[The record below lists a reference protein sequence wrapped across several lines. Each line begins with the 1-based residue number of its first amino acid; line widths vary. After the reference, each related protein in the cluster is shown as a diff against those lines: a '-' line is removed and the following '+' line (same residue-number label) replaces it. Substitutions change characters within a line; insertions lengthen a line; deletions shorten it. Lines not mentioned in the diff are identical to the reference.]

1 MNKYFYIFFLSTSI
15 FLSCVNNNE
24 EDYFSDFNCEWEN
37 TDFNLFLPSSD
48 CNLVD
53 LSYQSSIASIIDS
66 KCIGCHNQ
74 SSPNGINLTTYNNL
88 LSYDICFQIDN
99 DLMPPSSMPSLSE
112 CEKLQIKTWIENGLA
127 E

>member
-1 MNKYFYIFFLSTSI
+1 MNKYFYILLILTFLGCI
-15 FLSCVNNNE
+15 NNNE

-37 TDFNLFLPSSD
+37 TDFNLFIPSPD

-53 LSYQSSIASIIDS
+53 LSYQSSISSIIDA

-74 SSPNGINLTTYNNL
+74 SSTNGINLTTYNNF

-99 DLMPPSSMPSLSE
+99 NLMPPSPMPSLSE